1 MFGRL
6 TWDSFAIH
14 DPFLATATFGMPIA
28 VLALVAVLA
37 YFKSAHPDWT
47 LPSAGQILALGGG
60 LIACHTITDV
70 VHLVTDAIKVA
81 TEDGVVK

>member
-1 MFGRL
+1 MAKIL
-6 TWDSFAIH
+6 TMAAGLWSGTKSK
-14 DPFLATATFGMPIA
+14 LGYTLLTMA
-28 VLALVAVLA
+28 VEAVLA